1 MNVRCVITGHDA
13 AGKSI
18 IARDELV
25 APKSVLGY
33 EFHRLWGSD
42 EHPSVP
48 TDGKTPVPRMYFP
61 SAQGYRFGFFVV
73 PPNSDDIPTLKF
85 MAALPE
91 IMEKLPGM
99 AEVMEPL
106 HAGMHTTKTVDFDVV
121 LSGEVWMEVDD
132 GKEVLLKAGDCVVQN
147 GTRHAWHNRSK
158 EPCVIAV
165 CLLGANEAAATA
177 DRCG

>member
-18 IARDELV
+18 IARDESV

-42 EHPSVP
+42 EHPALPS
-48 TDGKTPVPRMYFP
+48 DGKTPVPRMYFP
-61 SAQGYRFGFFVV
+61 STHGYRFGFFVL
-73 PPNSDDIPTLKF
+73 PPNNDDIPAVHF

-91 IMEKLPGM
+91 MQEKLPGL
-99 AEVMEPL
+99 VDVLEPL
-106 HAGMHTTKTVDFDVV
+106 HPGMHTTQTVDFDVV
-121 LSGEVWMEVDD
+121 LSGEVWLEVDD

-165 CLLGANEAAATA
+165 CLLGAKTAAASA
-177 DRCG
+177 ERRG